1 MARYAASVE
10 TLWEREDAFAYLAE
24 FAHIEDWDPGVAHAR
39 RISDDPLA
47 VGARFEVHSSFLGRE
62 IPMLYETIEI
72 EAPRRVLLRA
82 DTATAVSL
90 DEMTFDLRPGGGT
103 IVTYDAD
110 LRLKGPLRVFDLALR
125 LAFQRLGDN
134 ARDGLRRKLGEPVP
148 AGAHAETI

>member
-1 MARYAASVE
+1 MARYVASVE
-10 TLWEREDAFAYLAE
+10 TLWEREEAFAYLAD
-24 FAHIEDWDPGVAHAR
+24 FAHIEDWDPGVVRAQGLSAD
-39 RISDDPLA
+39 SLA
-47 VGARFEVHSSFLGRE
+47 IGARFEVHSSFLGRK
-62 IPMLYETIEI
+62 IPLVYETVEI

-82 DTATAVSL
+82 DTPTAVSL

-110 LRLKGPLRVFDLALR
+110 LRLKGPLRAFDLALR

-148 AGAHAETI
+148 AEVGAETT